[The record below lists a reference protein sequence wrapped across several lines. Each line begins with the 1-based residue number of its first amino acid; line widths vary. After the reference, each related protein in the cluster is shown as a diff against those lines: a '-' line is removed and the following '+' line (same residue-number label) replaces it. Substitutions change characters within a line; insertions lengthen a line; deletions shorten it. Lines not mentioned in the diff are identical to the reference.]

1 MALFS
6 KDRILVPIDFSD
18 DAFNALEETLAFTGD
33 AAAVHVIYVLA
44 SLEPTEPGMIWNTID
59 SDKRKKNVQSAFL
72 EKFPADQ
79 YKGLTFVIEEGEP
92 SSKIIDYAEEK
103 SVGLIVM
110 PSKGRTGLSRF
121 LMGSVAEKVMR
132 FAHCPVLV
140 LRS

>member
-59 SDKRKKNVQSAFL
+59 SDKRKKNVQSAF
-72 EKFPADQ
+72 
-79 YKGLTFVIEEGEP
+79 
-92 SSKIIDYAEEK
+92 
-103 SVGLIVM
+103 
-110 PSKGRTGLSRF
+110 
-121 LMGSVAEKVMR
+121 
-132 FAHCPVLV
+132 
-140 LRS
+140 